1 MTTVRAN
8 PPAARAP
15 SDDARWDVLD
25 ASFLTAA
32 MTEASMPPPTIAEV
46 AFAGRSNVGKSS
58 MMNALMQR
66 RDLVRT
72 SSTPGCTRGI
82 NIFHARTRG
91 DLELNLVDLP
101 GYGFA
106 KRSKAEK
113 STWGSLIEWYLL
125 ARPTLRA
132 VLLLVDAR
140 RGLES
145 DDHDLIE
152 FCSQKRPGNAPVVV
166 RVIATKLDLV
176 PKAKRKPLI
185 AALNISAGRPV
196 HGFSASEAIGRIE
209 AWRAIERAALMGDD
223 APIVDRGER

>member
-1 MTTVRAN
+1 MTLPVTATTN
-8 PPAARAP
+8 
-15 SDDARWDVLD
+15 DDARWDVLD
-25 ASFLTAA
+25 ATFLTAA

-66 RDLVRT
+66 RGLVRT

-82 NIFHARTRG
+82 NIFHARTRSG
-91 DLELNLVDLP
+91 LELNLVDLP

-125 ARPTLRA
+125 GRPTLRA

-145 DDHDLIE
+145 DDHALIE

-166 RVIATKLDLV
+166 RVIATKIDLV

-185 AALNISAGRPV
+185 AALNTSAGRPV
-196 HGFSASEAIGRIE
+196 HGFSAAEAIGRVD
-209 AWRAIERAALMGDD
+209 AWRAIERAALLGDD
-223 APIVDRGER
+223 TLPVEPG

>member
-1 MTTVRAN
+1 MTNSTPRASISATPN
-8 PPAARAP
+8 
-15 SDDARWDVLD
+15 DDARWDVLD

-66 RDLVRT
+66 RALVRT

-82 NIFHARTRG
+82 NMFHARTRG
-91 DLELNLVDLP
+91 GLELNLVDLP

-106 KRSKAEK
+106 KRSKQEK
-113 STWGSLIEWYLL
+113 STWGALIEQYLIG
-125 ARPTLRA
+125 RPTLRA
-132 VLLLVDAR
+132 VLLLIDAR
-140 RGLES
+140 RGLEA
-145 DDHDLIE
+145 DDHALIE

-176 PKAKRKPLI
+176 PKSKRKPTVD
-185 AALNISAGRPV
+185 ALAKSAGRPV

-209 AWRAIERAALMGDD
+209 AWRAIERAALMGDA
-223 APIVDRGER
+223 APLKEPE